1 MNHYHIRGIF
11 MMQSLNSGDSRGSKS
26 VVMKSPDLLEAKQV
40 YIRCVG
46 VQVLIWTINYMITLS
61 IADIPKQKPPILEV
75 ANEG

>member
-1 MNHYHIRGIF
+1 

-46 VQVLIWTINYMITLS
+46 VQVLIWTINYIVTLV
-61 IADIPKQKPPILEV
+61 IPH
-75 ANEG
+75 